1 MRLVVSF
8 FWKIKD
14 AISPV
19 SRRFIKRELKKIDQ
33 KINQKIDQKV
43 IQKLD
48 AILKKESM
56 LDNIWQIND
65 IRFFVP
71 NYPLDVIQR
80 TIVDTERFYEQNILE
95 DLSEFISKD
104 SVICDIGANI
114 GNHTLYWLS
123 HINPR
128 FVYCFE
134 PRQETFQI
142 LERNIKINGF
152 SDKVKCINVA
162 LSNNDIKLSTQKFEI
177 YNIGGNSYCANQSGN
192 IMAQSLDNIIIDRH
206 IDFMKIDVEGMEV
219 TVLEGAKN
227 TIKKHLPVIF
237 IESFEAKHKEVKK
250 ILNELGYFLKK
261 EYPDSNYLY
270 FPTK

>member
-1 MRLVVSF
+1 MSF
-8 FWKIKD
+8 FWKIKES
-14 AISPV
+14 ISPV

-33 KINQKIDQKV
+33 KIDQKV

-56 LDNIWQIND
+56 VDNIWQIKD

-80 TIVDTERFYEQNILE
+80 MIVDTERFYEQDILE
-95 DLSEFISKD
+95 DLSAFISKD

-123 HINPR
+123 YINPE

-152 SDKVKCINVA
+152 SDKVQCFNVA
-162 LSNNDIKLSTQKFEI
+162 LSNNNMKLSTQRFELT
-177 YNIGGNSYCANQSGN
+177 NIGANSYCVNQSGN
-192 IMAQSLDNIIIDRH
+192 MIAQPLDNINIDRH

-227 TIKKHLPVIF
+227 TIKKHLPIIF
-237 IESFEAKHKEVKK
+237 IESFEEKHKDVKK
-250 ILNELGYFLKK
+250 ILNELGYSLKK
-261 EYPDSNYLY
+261 EYRNSNYLY